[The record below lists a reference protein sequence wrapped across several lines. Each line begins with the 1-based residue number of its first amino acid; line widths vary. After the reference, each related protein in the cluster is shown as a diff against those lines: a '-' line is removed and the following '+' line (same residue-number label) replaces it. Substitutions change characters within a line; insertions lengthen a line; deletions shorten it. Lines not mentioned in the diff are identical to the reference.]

1 MGTEVYKQENFSR
14 NRKRLQRADKRKI
27 KRRLTNQK
35 VKFRKYKAEKR
46 DGLRGRRRFGLL
58 LDFVEDSFA
67 LGDRPSADR
76 DCFVSGGAD
85 ECILYKLIDDVEL
98 LTNLGD
104 CVGGARFAVSLG

>member
-1 MGTEVYKQENFSR
+1 MGAKVYKQENFSR
-14 NRKRLQRADKRKI
+14 NRKRLQRADKSKI
-27 KRRLTNQK
+27 KRRLTNHK
-35 VKFRKYKAEKR
+35 VKFRKYKAKKR

-67 LGDRPSADR
+67 LGDLASADR

-85 ECILYKLIDDVEL
+85 ECILYELIDDVEL
-98 LTNLGD
+98 LTDLGD